1 MQFIDDPEAMAD
13 WAKERRRESGT
24 VALVPTMGALH
35 AGHLALIKL
44 ARMHADE
51 VVVSLFVNPTQFG
64 EAKDFT
70 HYPRRLEQDLMQC
83 EGLGVDVLFAPSAD
97 RVYMKD
103 RSVWVDEEQL
113 SCGLCGESRPSH
125 FRGVCTIV
133 LKLLNWVQP
142 DVAVFGEKD
151 AQQLRII
158 ERMVRDLNIP
168 VEILRSE
175 TVRESDGLAMSSRNQ
190 RLSEEARLDAVVIYE
205 SIQVAKERVEQ
216 GERLVEKL
224 LQVVRDRLSDVPRI
238 VIDYVVVVD
247 DVTLKPIEWIHS
259 TALLAIAVKV
269 ESVRLIDN
277 AVLRID

>member
-1 MQFIDDPEAMAD
+1 MQFIDDPEAMAE
-13 WAKERRRESGT
+13 WAKERRRGSGT

-64 EAKDFT
+64 EATDFT

-83 EGLGVDVLFAPSAD
+83 EELGVDVLFAPSAD
-97 RVYMKD
+97 RVYMTD

-113 SCGLCGESRPSH
+113 SRGLCGESRPGH

-168 VEILRSE
+168 VEILRGE
-175 TVRESDGLAMSSRNQ
+175 TVREADGLAMSSRNQ

-205 SIQVAKERVEQ
+205 SIQGAKEQVEQ
-216 GERLVEKL
+216 GERSVEVL
-224 LQVVRDRLSDVPRI
+224 IQAVRDHLACVPRL
-238 VIDYVVVVD
+238 VIDYVVIVD
-247 DVTLKPIEWIHS
+247 DVTLKPIERIYS
-259 TALLAIAVKV
+259 TALLAIAVNV

-277 AVLRID
+277 DVLRID

>member
-1 MQFIDDPEAMAD
+1 MEFIDDPEVMAD
-13 WAKERRRESGT
+13 WAKERRRGVGS

-35 AGHLALIKL
+35 DGHLALIKL

-64 EAKDFT
+64 EATDFT

-83 EGLGVDVLFAPSAD
+83 QALGVDVLFAPSAD
-97 RVYMKD
+97 RVYRED
-103 RSVWVDEEQL
+103 RSTWVDEEQL
-113 SCGLCGESRPSH
+113 SRGLCGEARPGH

-133 LKLLNWVQP
+133 LKLLNLVQP

-151 AQQLRII
+151 GQQLRII

-168 VEILRSE
+168 VEILRAE
-175 TVRESDGLAMSSRNQ
+175 TVRELDGLAMSSRNE

-205 SIQVAKERVEQ
+205 SILAAKERVEQ
-216 GERLVEKL
+216 GERSAEVLI
-224 LQVVRDRLSDVPRI
+224 QVVLDRLACVPRI
-238 VIDYVVVVD
+238 VIDYAVVVD
-247 DVTLKPIEWIHS
+247 DVTLKPIDWIHS

>member
-1 MQFIDDPEAMAD
+1 MQLIDDPEVMAN
-13 WAKERRRESGT
+13 WAKKRRRGEET

-35 AGHLALIKL
+35 AGHLTLIKL

-64 EAKDFT
+64 EATDFT
-70 HYPRRLEQDLMQC
+70 HYPRKLEQDLSQC
-83 EGLGVDVLFAPSAD
+83 EALGVDVLFAPSAD

-103 RSVWVDEEQL
+103 TSVWVDEEQL
-113 SCGLCGESRPSH
+113 SRGLCGESRPGH

-133 LKLLNWVQP
+133 LKLLNLVQP
-142 DVAVFGEKD
+142 DLAVFGEKD
-151 AQQLRII
+151 VQQLRII

-168 VEILRSE
+168 VEILRGE

-190 RLSEEARLDAVVIYE
+190 RLSEGARLDAVVIYE
-205 SIQVAKERVEQ
+205 SIQGAKKRVEQ
-216 GERLVEKL
+216 GERSVEVL
-224 LQVVRDRLSDVPRI
+224 IQVVRDRLVCVPRI

-259 TALLAIAVKV
+259 TALLAIAVKL
-269 ESVRLIDN
+269 ESIRLIDN
-277 AVLRID
+277 DVLRRS

>member
-1 MQFIDDPEAMAD
+1 MQFIDDPEAMAE
-13 WAKERRRESGT
+13 WAKERRRGSGT

-64 EAKDFT
+64 EAMDFT
-70 HYPRRLEQDLMQC
+70 HYPRKLEQDLKEC
-83 EGLGVDVLFAPSAD
+83 EALGVDVLFAPVTD
-97 RVYMKD
+97 RVYMID

-113 SCGLCGESRPSH
+113 SRGLCGESRPGH

-168 VEILRSE
+168 VEILRGE
-175 TVRESDGLAMSSRNQ
+175 TVREADGLAMSSRNQ

-205 SIQVAKERVEQ
+205 SIQGAKEQVEQ
-216 GERLVEKL
+216 GERSVEEL
-224 LQVVRDRLSDVPRI
+224 IQAVRDRLAGVPRI
-238 VIDYVVVVD
+238 GIDYVVVVD

>member
-13 WAKERRRESGT
+13 WAKEHRRGSKT
-24 VALVPTMGALH
+24 VALVTTMGALH

-44 ARMHADE
+44 AQMHADK
-51 VVVSLFVNPTQFG
+51 VVVSLFVNPIQFG

-70 HYPRRLEQDLMQC
+70 HYPRRLKQDLMQC
-83 EGLGVDVLFAPSAD
+83 EEVGVDVLFAPSAD
-97 RVYMKD
+97 RVYMID
-103 RSVWVDEEQL
+103 SSVWVNEEQL
-113 SCGLCGESRPSH
+113 SRGLCGESRPGH

-142 DVAVFGEKD
+142 NVAVFGEKD

-168 VEILRSE
+168 VEILRGE

-205 SIQVAKERVEQ
+205 SIKGAKELVEQ
-216 GERLVEKL
+216 GERSVEELIKA
-224 LQVVRDRLSDVPRI
+224 VRDRLRRVPRI

-247 DVTLKPIEWIHS
+247 DVTLKPVEWINS
-259 TALLAIAVKV
+259 TALLAIAVRV

-277 AVLRID
+277 DVLRID

>member
-1 MQFIDDPEAMAD
+1 MEFIDDPEVMAD
-13 WAKERRRESGT
+13 WAKERRRGVGS

-35 AGHLALIKL
+35 DGHLALIKL

-64 EAKDFT
+64 EATDFT

-83 EGLGVDVLFAPSAD
+83 QALGVDVLFAPSAN
-97 RVYMKD
+97 RVYRED
-103 RSVWVDEEQL
+103 RSTWVDEEQL
-113 SCGLCGESRPSH
+113 SRGLCGEARPGH

-133 LKLLNWVQP
+133 LKLLNLVQP

-151 AQQLRII
+151 GQQLRII

-168 VEILRSE
+168 VEILRAE
-175 TVRESDGLAMSSRNQ
+175 TVRELDGLAMSSRNE

-205 SIQVAKERVEQ
+205 SILAAKERVEQ
-216 GERLVEKL
+216 GERSAEVLI
-224 LQVVRDRLSDVPRI
+224 QVVLDRLACVPRI
-238 VIDYVVVVD
+238 VIDYAVVVD
-247 DVTLKPIEWIHS
+247 DVTLKPIDWIHS

>member
-1 MQFIDDPEAMAD
+1 MGKRASKGE
-13 WAKERRRESGT
+13 GT

-64 EAKDFT
+64 EATDFT

-83 EGLGVDVLFAPSAD
+83 EELGVDVLFAPSAD
-97 RVYMKD
+97 RVYMTD

-113 SCGLCGESRPSH
+113 SRGLCGESRPGH

-142 DVAVFGEKD
+142 DLAVFGDKD

-168 VEILRSE
+168 VEILRCE

-190 RLSEEARLDAVVIYE
+190 RLSEGARLDAVILYE
-205 SIQVAKERVEQ
+205 SIREAKERVEQ
-216 GERLVEKL
+216 GERSVEVL
-224 LQVVRDRLSDVPRI
+224 IQAVRDHLACVPRL
-238 VIDYVVVVD
+238 VIDYVVIVD
-247 DVTLKPIEWIHS
+247 DVTLKPIERIYS
-259 TALLAIAVKV
+259 TALLAIAVNV

-277 AVLRID
+277 DIIRID